1 MTFPADYHAESP
13 EGQGRQDFASSCN
26 KVETVLPELTEEF
39 VKRFGIES
47 GSVEEL
53 KAEVRKNME
62 RELAR
67 ALKTP

>member
-1 MTFPADYHAESP
+1 M
-13 EGQGRQDFASSCN
+13 
-26 KVETVLPELTEEF
+26 LPELTEEF

-62 RELAR
+62 RELAQ
-67 ALKTP
+67 ALKTA